1 MQKSTKVLQ
10 SDGRGL
16 LKALGCPK
24 RKQRIGGG
32 RELFEEVHRGFQ
44 NTENNSSEIH
54 EVITNASQRNPRNH
68 HPPVI
73 TNTPKLKSERE
84 FNRITLH
91 KDILTS
97 KKVMS

>member
-1 MQKSTKVLQ
+1 MQKPTKGLQ
-10 SDGRGL
+10 SDWRGL
-16 LKALGCPK
+16 LEALGCPK

-54 EVITNASQRNPRNH
+54 EVMTNASQMNPRNH

-73 TNTPKLKSERE
+73 TNTPKLKPERE
-84 FNRITLH
+84 FNKITLH

>member
-1 MQKSTKVLQ
+1 MQKSTKGLQ

-32 RELFEEVHRGFQ
+32 RELFEEVHRSFQ

-54 EVITNASQRNPRNH
+54 EVITNASQRNP
-68 HPPVI
+68 
-73 TNTPKLKSERE
+73 KKSSPTCYNKYYKTKIRE
-84 FNRITLH
+84 GI
-91 KDILTS
+91 
-97 KKVMS
+97 